1 MSDRRRG
8 RRRSIPYVRS
18 AVLMVDGRSHIVALQ
33 DLGPEG
39 AFLATRVV
47 VKPQHR
53 LVLKLV
59 LPRSGHEVS
68 LPCELVW
75 RNASFDAT
83 IGRRAGVAVRFRN
96 LTEEIL
102 RRTEEFATQGFLPA
116 PDPTPSE
123 HFEYRTVTF
132 PDLDMDE
139 LNRLGRD
146 GWRLVSTL
154 PSPSGFQLVLMR
166 RL

>member
-1 MSDRRRG
+1 LSDRRRG
-8 RRRSIPYVRS
+8 RRRSIPFVRS
-18 AVLMVDGRSHIVALQ
+18 AVLQVDGRNHIVALQ

-39 AFLATRVV
+39 AFLATRVI

-53 LVLKLV
+53 LVLKIV

-83 IGRRAGVAVRFRN
+83 IGRRAGVAVRFKD
-96 LTEEIL
+96 LAPEIL
-102 RRTEEFATQGFLPA
+102 RRTEEFATQGFLPT
-116 PDPTPSE
+116 PEPTPSE
-123 HFEYRTVTF
+123 YFEYRTVSF
-132 PDLDMDE
+132 PELDVDE

-154 PSPSGFQLVLMR
+154 ASDKGVQLVLMR